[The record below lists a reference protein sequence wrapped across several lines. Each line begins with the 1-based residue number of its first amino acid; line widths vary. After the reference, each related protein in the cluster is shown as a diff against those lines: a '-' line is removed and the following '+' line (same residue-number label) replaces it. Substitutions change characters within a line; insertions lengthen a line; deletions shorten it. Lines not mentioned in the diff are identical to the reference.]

1 MATYRDERLSGL
13 LRAELNKLIER
24 YLETPVGS
32 LVTLTNI
39 DITGAGAIAKIGVS
53 VIPEKMEAG
62 VIKNL
67 NGFANELHFKLVR
80 AMNIRTVPT
89 LEFYV
94 DRAAG
99 NAAKIE
105 KLVMEN
111 KDEFAEEKEPPLKKI
126 DKQD

>member
-1 MATYRDERLSGL
+1 MATYRDERLISL
-13 LRAELNKLIER
+13 FREELNKLVER

-39 DITGAGAIAKIGVS
+39 EIYNGGANARVGVS
-53 VIPEKMEAG
+53 VIPEKMTEG

-80 AMNIRTVPT
+80 TMNIRTVPKP
-89 LEFYV
+89 EFYV
-94 DRAAG
+94 DPGAE

-105 KLVMEN
+105 KIVIEN
-111 KDEFAEEKEPPLKKI
+111 EEDFKEEKKARRKN
-126 DKQD
+126 